1 MCHQEYYCSRF
12 ELDSIFIEPKNHRP
26 ERVFCFED
34 CQIAEL
40 EGPSMICRQN
50 ILTLTWPTSETYTG
64 EITKVPQEIRGILRD
79 RIKTRGTML
88 QMVILNSQ
96 SP

>member
-1 MCHQEYYCSRF
+1 
-12 ELDSIFIEPKNHRP
+12 
-26 ERVFCFED
+26 
-34 CQIAEL
+34 
-40 EGPSMICRQN
+40 MICRQN

-64 EITKVPQEIRGILRD
+64 EITKVPQEIGGILRD